1 MRFVRFS
8 KNLKDLLGAEL
19 PSDWRVTNG
28 APRDKTVKIDF
39 RNVGVESGTMT
50 GFVDA
55 FVYAVEPDYDVLK
68 SVYDF
73 LAAFEIS
80 GITKDTFGLRSVERV
95 SVSTDSLTAYRV
107 SIDFSALMIP
117 EAAASGVAP
126 DALTGGGLDS
136 SNGYVSGTFA
146 DLAANDDAVVRWET
160 SSGRIDTHFKWTE
173 PVAEFTSIAMRIKT
187 NVQLDVYF
195 GSAYDDPGVTIPAS
209 AEWQDFTYT
218 FDDPTTFNWAYLTT
232 SGTAAMTMDLWETGT
247 SGSAVMEIDSV
258 LLS

>member
-8 KNLKDLLGAEL
+8 KNLKDLLSAEL
-19 PSDWRVTNG
+19 PSDWRITQG
-28 APRDKTVKIDF
+28 APKDKTVKLDF
-39 RNVGVESGTMT
+39 RNVGVASGTMT

-55 FVYAVEPDYDVLK
+55 FVYSNVEDYAVVK
-68 SVYDF
+68 TVYDF
-73 LAAFEIS
+73 LAAVEIS
-80 GITKDTFGLRSVERV
+80 GITKDTYGLRSVEML
-95 SVSTDSLTAYRV
+95 SQPEDTLKAFRV
-107 SIDFSALMIP
+107 SIDFSALMVP
-117 EAAASGVAP
+117 EAPASGVAP

-136 SNGYVSGTFA
+136 SNGYVSGSFA
-146 DLAANDDAVVRWET
+146 DLAANDDAVVLWET
-160 SSGRIDTHFKWTE
+160 SSGRIDTHFQWTE

-218 FDDPTTFNWAYLTT
+218 FDDPTTFNWAYLTS
-232 SGTAAMTMDLWETGT
+232 SGTTAMTMDLWETGT